1 MKKLVVSMLLV
12 LMLVTGCRKVPKLE
26 NGQEAVISL
35 DNGAISVD
43 DLYEE
48 MKDRYALNVLIDM
61 MDRKILNDKYESTDE
76 EKTYIENALTQA
88 QTYYNYYYYKQYSTF
103 ESFIQSNYGVS
114 TTDELKDVFALDY
127 KRKQAINDYVKE
139 TVTESEIN
147 DYYKDKTVGNI
158 KASHILIT
166 TDYKDGATDEEKKE
180 AENKALETAKEV
192 ITKLN
197 NGEDFATL
205 AKKYSKD
212 GSADKGGDVGEF
224 NRGDMVDEFFEAALK
239 LNVGIYKRTSKN
251 SIWISYNFK
260 N

>member
-166 TDYKDGATDEEKKE
+166 ADYKDGATDKEKKE

-192 ITKLN
+192 ITKL
-197 NGEDFATL
+197 
-205 AKKYSKD
+205 
-212 GSADKGGDVGEF
+212 
-224 NRGDMVDEFFEAALK
+224 MVKIL
-239 LNVGIYKRTSKN
+239 LH
-251 SIWISYNFK
+251 
-260 N
+260 